1 MNLQVAM
8 RWRTE
13 KEVVAGKGQFT
24 CGERKCKETD
34 NADGPLR
41 KDSIPIKSNLMKIPT
56 PFMQKFTQL
65 VGLGRWTLATLR
77 AV

>member
-1 MNLQVAM
+1 MDFQVAM

-41 KDSIPIKSNLMKIPT
+41 KDSSPIKSNTYSLFAHPLSIH
-56 PFMQKFTQL
+56 L
-65 VGLGRWTLATLR
+65 
-77 AV
+77 